1 MFNDKPLCLLV
12 ADDYFPQELAEKLLS
27 ECLFNGDYDDFIV
40 DLFREETLQAK
51 RDFRNGF
58 CDAYAIPMDMLSEVV
73 AGFACKVKF
82 DDSFSKDDCFFTAD
96 IVGEE
101 VVVKSHKFSEIV
113 AEYRDEIAEWAADDL
128 PPMLYDEL
136 WIEKEE
142 RRAYYEEVVLPRE
155 LKELEWERS
164 AAMRDFI

>member
-12 ADDYFPQELAEKLLS
+12 NDDYFPQELAEKLLS

-40 DLFREETLQAK
+40 ELFREEAVQSK

-96 IVGEE
+96 IVDEE

-113 AEYRDEIAEWAADDL
+113 AKYRDEIAEWAADDL
-128 PPMLYDEL
+128 PPMLYNEL
-136 WIEKEE
+136 WMEQEE
-142 RRAYYEEVVLPRE
+142 RRNHYKEVVLPRE

-164 AAMRDFI
+164 AAMRDF

>member
-12 ADDYFPQELAEKLLS
+12 DDDYFPQELAEKLLS
-27 ECLFNGDYDDFIV
+27 GCLFNGDYDDFIV
-40 DLFREETLQAK
+40 ELFREEALQSK

-73 AGFACKVKF
+73 AEFAHAVKF

-113 AEYRDEIAEWAADDL
+113 AEYRDEIAEWAADNL
-128 PPMLYDEL
+128 PPTLYDEL
-136 WIEKEE
+136 WMEKEE
-142 RRAYYEEVVLPRE
+142 RRNHYEEVVLPRR

>member
-12 ADDYFPQELAEKLLS
+12 DDDYFPQELAEKLLS
-27 ECLFNGDYDDFIV
+27 GCLFNGDYDDFIV
-40 DLFREETLQAK
+40 ELFREEALQSK

-73 AGFACKVKF
+73 AEFAHAVKF
-82 DDSFSKDDCFFTAD
+82 DDSFSKDDYFFTAD

-113 AEYRDEIAEWAADDL
+113 AEYRDEIAEWAADNL
-128 PPMLYDEL
+128 PPTLYDEL
-136 WIEKEE
+136 WMEKEE
-142 RRAYYEEVVLPRE
+142 RRNHYEEVVLPRK
-155 LKELEWERS
+155 LKELEWEHS